1 MIIYFESFIVQDSS
15 IYILFIIKNKEPQR
29 STKTSSAADVDNDGL
44 ERYVRYENVISIYRS
59 IKPLHKLKVYIDVI
73 FSASGVR

>member
-15 IYILFIIKNKEPQR
+15 IYILFIIKNKETQR
-29 STKTSSAADVDNDGL
+29 STKTSSAADIDNDGL

-59 IKPLHKLKVYIDVI
+59 MH
-73 FSASGVR
+73 

>member
-29 STKTSSAADVDNDGL
+29 STKTSSAADIDNDGL
-44 ERYVRYENVISIYRS
+44 ERYVRYENIISVYS
-59 IKPLHKLKVYIDVI
+59 SKKLKC
-73 FSASGVR
+73 

>member
-1 MIIYFESFIVQDSS
+1 MFSIVQDSL

-29 STKTSSAADVDNDGL
+29 STKTSSAADIDNDGL

-59 IKPLHKLKVYIDVI
+59 IA
-73 FSASGVR
+73 FT

>member
-59 IKPLHKLKVYIDVI
+59 IA
-73 FSASGVR
+73 FT

>member
-59 IKPLHKLKVYIDVI
+59 I
-73 FSASGVR
+73 AA

>member
-29 STKTSSAADVDNDGL
+29 STKTSSAADIDNDGL
-44 ERYVRYENVISIYRS
+44 ERYVRYENMISIYGS
-59 IKPLHKLKVYIDVI
+59 MYKKLK
-73 FSASGVR
+73 S